1 MKSEKR
7 ILIVSSES
15 ELLGLLQQNL
25 PGWDYQVTSVDDTG
39 DDLKEVV
46 DRFIPDL
53 IILDVLMPW
62 LDGIEVCLRLRQ
74 WCQVPVIMLSTFD
87 AGRNTVRS
95 LDINSDNF
103 LTEPYS
109 INDLKVQI
117 DNTLCRN

>member
-1 MKSEKR
+1 MKSEKK
-7 ILIVSSES
+7 ILIVSNES
-15 ELLGLLQQNL
+15 ELTGLLQQNL
-25 PGWDYQVTSVDDTG
+25 PGGDYQVTSIEDTG

-46 DRFIPDL
+46 DRFVPDL

-87 AGRNTVRS
+87 ASKNTVRS
-95 LDINSDNF
+95 LDLNSDNF
-103 LTEPYS
+103 LTEPYG
-109 INDLKVQI
+109 IDDLKAQI